1 MSDEPLITLKVKNE
15 RGDLIMPRGFFDDVV
30 VANMK
35 AIQRVRD
42 LHQPIQTSGALG
54 SVTHCSHCTR
64 LIGENPKIYMA
75 FHPCET
81 IKALD
86 NKQHED

>member
-1 MSDEPLITLKVKNE
+1 MILQQIVEMLRRDWRKALKDME
-15 RGDLIMPRGFFDDVV
+15 
-30 VANMK
+30 